1 MKDLYYIEN
10 CGCDDTTVGLVSIP
24 EEHFP
29 AFKTFI
35 ENLNKN
41 SNYGCMPTIDVYKI
55 NEDMIREATEE
66 DRIDRVMYFNDKKY
80 VLNVNTWIANMEGVE
95 KVI

>member
-10 CGCDDTTVGLVSIP
+10 CGCDDTTVGLASIP

-29 AFKTFI
+29 AFKEFI

-41 SNYGCMPTIDVYKI
+41 SICSCMPIIEVYKI
-55 NEDMIREATEE
+55 DESMIREAT
-66 DRIDRVMYFNDKKY
+66 DDDNRGLLYFKDKKY
-80 VLNVNTWIANMEGVE
+80 VLIEPFIYASEGAE
-95 KVI
+95 RVI